1 MANKKAIRDAY
12 GETLVKLGKDNKDIV
27 VLDADVA
34 GSTKSGLFGKA
45 YPERFFN
52 VGIAEAGMVSM
63 AGGLSTTGK
72 IPFVNTFA
80 AFLMLR
86 GADPIRSNICYA
98 NLNVKL
104 AGAYAG
110 LSDSYDGATHHAL
123 EDISFMRSMPN
134 MTVLSVCDAV
144 ETEKAVEAA
153 IALNGPVYLR
163 LSRAEMPYIFDED
176 YKFEIGKGVTVEEGT
191 DVTIVATG
199 YMVHKALEAR
209 ELLKADNINARV
221 VNIHT
226 IKPIDKD
233 LIIKCAEETGA
244 IVTAEEH
251 NIHGGLGSA
260 VAEVL
265 VANKPVPQEF
275 IAVQDSF
282 TESGDYEQLLDKY
295 GLQARHI
302 VEKVKKA
309 IGRK

>member
-12 GETLVKLGKDNKDIV
+12 GETLVKLGKDNDNIV

-52 VGIAEAGMVSM
+52 VGIAEAGMVAM

-80 AFLMLR
+80 TFMMLR
-86 GADPIRSNICYA
+86 GADPIRSNICYG

-110 LSDSYDGATHHAL
+110 LSDAYDGATHHAL

-134 MTVLSVCDAV
+134 MTVISVCDPI
-144 ETEKAVEAA
+144 ETEKAIAAA
-153 IALNGPVYLR
+153 IEVNGPVYLR
-163 LSRAEMPYIFDED
+163 LSRAEMPYIFDND
-176 YKFEIGKGVTVEEGT
+176 YNFEIGKGVILKEGK
-191 DVTIVATG
+191 DVTIIATG

-209 ELLKADNINARV
+209 ELLKEHNIEARV

-226 IKPIDKD
+226 IKPIDQD
-233 LIIKCAEETGA
+233 LIIQCAKETGA

-265 VANKPVPQEF
+265 AAYIPVPLEF
-275 IAVQDSF
+275 VAVQDSF
-282 TESGDYEQLLDKY
+282 TESGDYEQLLNKY
-295 GLQARHI
+295 ELQAKHI
-302 VEKVKKA
+302 VQRAKKA
-309 IGRK
+309 MKRK

>member
-1 MANKKAIRDAY
+1 MANKKAIRDVY
-12 GETLVKLGKDNKDIV
+12 GETLVKLGKDNENIV

-34 GSTKSGLFGKA
+34 GSTKSGLFGNA
-45 YPERFFN
+45 YPDRFFN
-52 VGIAEAGMVSM
+52 VGIAEAGMTSM

-86 GADPIRSNICYA
+86 AADPIRSNICYG

-123 EDISFMRSMPN
+123 EDIGFMRSMPN
-134 MTVLSVCDAV
+134 MTVLSVCDPV

-153 IALNGPVYLR
+153 VNINGPVYLR

-176 YKFEIGKGVTVEEGT
+176 YNFEVGKGVVIKEGK
-191 DVTIVATG
+191 DATIMATG
-199 YMVHKALEAR
+199 YMVHKALEAH
-209 ELLKADNINARV
+209 EILKAEGIDARV

-233 LIIKCAEETGA
+233 LIVKCAEETGA

-251 NIHGGLGSA
+251 NVHGGFGNA
-260 VAEVL
+260 VAEV
-265 VANKPVPQEF
+265 VVNHKPVPMEF
-275 IAVQDSF
+275 VAVQDSF
-282 TESGDYEQLLDKY
+282 TESGDYEELLDKY

-302 VEKVKKA
+302 VEKVKKV
-309 IGRK
+309 ITRK